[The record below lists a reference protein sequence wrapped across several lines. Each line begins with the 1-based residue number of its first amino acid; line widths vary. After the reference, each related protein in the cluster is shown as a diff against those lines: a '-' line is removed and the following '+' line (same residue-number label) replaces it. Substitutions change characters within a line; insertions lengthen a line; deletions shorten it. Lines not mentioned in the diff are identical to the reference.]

1 MASGLM
7 STKRCR
13 DVSVGASLQSDV
25 RRNGFFDSF
34 AMPSRAPQG
43 RQFLAALA
51 GTGFPSASVPAGV
64 STQSHTPPAGHSAS
78 VGTPAPVCGTP
89 MSWNPLSENSEVLW
103 QSLQAALPANSFAP
117 CWARGEIRLLSAP
130 AATHLSKAELRLTIF
145 VLLSV
150 F

>member
-13 DVSVGASLQSDV
+13 DVSVGSSLQSDV
-25 RRNGFFDSF
+25 RRNAFFDSF

-51 GTGFPSASVPAGV
+51 GTGFPAASVPAGG
-64 STQSHTPPAGHSAS
+64 STQSQTPPAGHAAA

-89 MSWNPLSENSEVLW
+89 MSWNPLSENRGVLW
-103 QSLQAALPANSFAP
+103 QSLHAALPTNSFAP
-117 CWARGEIRLLSAP
+117 CCACGEITLLSAP
-130 AATHLSKAELRLTIF
+130 AATHLSNAELRLIIF
-145 VLLSV
+145 AS
-150 F
+150 